1 MTPTDPPNSAAS
13 LVGMRARV
21 MMLRHDRLMNPTT
34 VVRITRLPL
43 RVANTIPRS
52 ASATAR
58 TTSTLL
64 VDGMENPVPPPR
76 PAQARKAT
84 ISTTWTMP
92 PTSELRPTPVTASAG
107 STPTFWR

>member
-13 LVGMRARV
+13 LVGMRASV
-21 MMLRHDRLMNPTT
+21 VMLRHDRLRNPST
-34 VVRITRLPL
+34 VVRITRRPF

-52 ASATAR
+52 ASTTAR

-64 VDGMENPVPPPR
+64 LDGIENPVPPPR
-76 PAQARKAT
+76 PAHARKAT
-84 ISTTWTMP
+84 SSTTWTTP